1 MASNCIIT
9 SGLALASCVNNVPGI
24 DELFVLTST
33 GTSTDAQF
41 ASITYDVDGYITSF
55 SAATTGLTFQQI
67 DLVRNSSA
75 ALNEETSINLPSLG
89 FTFLTKLL
97 FTIPGYSQEN
107 TNLYQQIVKNTQSY
121 FIVKL
126 KTGKYFLAGADVN
139 GGGGMYVET
148 AGIVSGSLPGD
159 DQLYSIGL
167 TSQSSISV
175 PEMLVSTTLTA
186 FVAGSGFGLYYNN

>member
-1 MASNCIIT
+1 MASNCVIT

-24 DELFVLTST
+24 DTLYVLTST

-41 ASITYDVDGYITSF
+41 ATITYDNDGYITTF
-55 SAATTGLTFQQI
+55 SAATTGLTWQQI

-75 ALNEETSINLPSLG
+75 ALNEETSVNIPSLG
-89 FTFLTKLL
+89 FTFNTKLL

-126 KTGKYFLAGADVN
+126 KTGKYFLAGAD
-139 GGGGMYVET
+139 GGMFIET
-148 AGIVSGSLPGD
+148 ASVVSGSLPGD
-159 DQLYSIGL
+159 DQLYSLGL
-167 TSQSSISV
+167 TSNGSISV
-175 PEMLVSTTLTA
+175 PEMLVPTTLAA
-186 FVAGSGFGLYYNN
+186 FIAGTGFGLYSN

>member
-1 MASNCIIT
+1 MASNCVIT

-41 ASITYDVDGYITSF
+41 ASITYDNDGYITSF
-55 SAATTGLTFQQI
+55 SAATTGLTWQQI
-67 DLVRNSSA
+67 DIVRNSSA
-75 ALNEETSINLPSLG
+75 ALNEETSVNIASLG
-89 FTFLTKLL
+89 FTFNTKLL
-97 FTIPGYSQEN
+97 FTIPGYSQIN

-126 KTGKYFLAGADVN
+126 KTGKYFLAGAD
-139 GGGGMYVET
+139 GGMFIET
-148 AGIVSGSLPGD
+148 ATIVSGSLPGD
-159 DQLYSIGL
+159 DQLYSVGL
-167 TSQSSISV
+167 TSNGSISV
-175 PEMLVSTTLTA
+175 PEMLVPTTLAA

>member
-1 MASNCIIT
+1 MASNCVIT

-24 DELFVLTST
+24 DTLYVLTST

-41 ASITYDVDGYITSF
+41 ATITYDGDGYITTF
-55 SAATTGLTFQQI
+55 SAATTGLTWQQI

-75 ALNEETSINLPSLG
+75 ALNEETSVNIPSLG
-89 FTFLTKLL
+89 FTFNTKLL

-126 KTGKYFLAGADVN
+126 KTGKYFLAGAD
-139 GGGGMYVET
+139 GGMFIET
-148 AGIVSGSLPGD
+148 AAIVSGSLPGD
-159 DQLYSIGL
+159 DQLYSLGL
-167 TSQSSISV
+167 TSNGSISV
-175 PEMLVSTTLTA
+175 PEMLVPTTLAA
-186 FVAGSGFGLYYNN
+186 FIAGTGFGLYSN

>member
-1 MASNCIIT
+1 MASNCVIT
-9 SGLALASCVNNVPGI
+9 SGLALSSCVNNVPGI

-41 ASITYDVDGYITSF
+41 ASITYDNDGYITSF
-55 SAATTGLTFQQI
+55 SAATTGLTWQQI

-75 ALNEETSINLPSLG
+75 ALNEETSVNIASLG
-89 FTFLTKLL
+89 FTFNTKLL
-97 FTIPGYSQEN
+97 FTIPGYSQVN

-126 KTGKYFLAGADVN
+126 KTGKYFLAGAD
-139 GGGGMYVET
+139 GGMFIET

-159 DQLYSIGL
+159 DSLYSIGL
-167 TSQSSISV
+167 TSNGTISV
-175 PEMLVSTTLTA
+175 PEMEVPTTLAA
-186 FVAGSGFGLYYNN
+186 FVAGSGFGLYYN

>member
-9 SGLALASCVNNVPGI
+9 NGLALQSCVNNVPGL
-24 DELFVLTST
+24 DQLFVLTST
-33 GTSTDAQF
+33 GSSLDAQF
-41 ASITYDVDGYITSF
+41 ASITYDGDGYITSF
-55 SAATTGLTFQQI
+55 SAATTGLTWQQI

-75 ALNEETSINLPSLG
+75 ALNEETSVNIPSLG
-89 FTFLTKLL
+89 FTFNTKLL

-107 TNLYQQIVKNTQSY
+107 TNLYQQIVKNVQSY

-126 KTGKYFLAGADVN
+126 KTGKYFLAGAD
-139 GGGGMYVET
+139 GGMFIES

-159 DQLYSIGL
+159 DQLYSLAL
-167 TSQSSISV
+167 TSNGTISV
-175 PEMLVSTTLTA
+175 PEMLVTTTLSA

>member
-1 MASNCIIT
+1 MASNCVIT

-41 ASITYDVDGYITSF
+41 ASITFNGDGYITAF

-75 ALNEETSINLPSLG
+75 ALNEETSVNIASLG
-89 FTFLTKLL
+89 FTFNTKLL

-126 KTGKYFLAGADVN
+126 KTGKYFLAGADST
-139 GGGGMYVET
+139 GGGGMFIET
-148 AGIVSGSLPGD
+148 ATIVSGSLPGD
-159 DQLYSIGL
+159 DSLYSIGL
-167 TSQSSISV
+167 TSNSSISV
-175 PEMLVSTTLTA
+175 PEMLVATDLAA
-186 FVAGSGFGLYYNN
+186 FVAGSGFGLYYN

>member
-1 MASNCIIT
+1 MASNCVIT

-24 DELFVLTST
+24 DTLYVLTST

-41 ASITYDVDGYITSF
+41 ASITYDGDGYITTF
-55 SAATTGLTFQQI
+55 SAATTGLTWQQI

-75 ALNEETSINLPSLG
+75 ALNEETSVNIPSLG
-89 FTFLTKLL
+89 FTFNTKLL

-126 KTGKYFLAGADVN
+126 KTGKYFLAGAD
-139 GGGGMYVET
+139 GGMFIET
-148 AGIVSGSLPGD
+148 ASVVSGSLPGD
-159 DQLYSIGL
+159 DQLYSLGL
-167 TSQSSISV
+167 TSNGSISV
-175 PEMLVSTTLTA
+175 PEMLVPTTLAA
-186 FVAGSGFGLYYNN
+186 FIAGTGFGLYSN

>member
-9 SGLALASCVNNVPGI
+9 QGLKLASCVNNVPGL
-24 DELFVLTST
+24 DSLFVLTST

-41 ASITYDVDGYITSF
+41 ASITYDGDGYITTF

-89 FTFLTKLL
+89 FVFSTKLL

-126 KTGKYFLAGADVN
+126 KTGKYFLAGADNN
-139 GGGGMYVET
+139 GGGGMFVET
-148 AGIVSGSLPGD
+148 AGVVSGSLPGD
-159 DQLYSIGL
+159 DQLYSIAL
-167 TSQSSISV
+167 TSNSSISV
-175 PEMLVSTTLTA
+175 PEMLVPTDLTA
-186 FVAGSGFGLYYNN
+186 FVAGTGFGIYYN